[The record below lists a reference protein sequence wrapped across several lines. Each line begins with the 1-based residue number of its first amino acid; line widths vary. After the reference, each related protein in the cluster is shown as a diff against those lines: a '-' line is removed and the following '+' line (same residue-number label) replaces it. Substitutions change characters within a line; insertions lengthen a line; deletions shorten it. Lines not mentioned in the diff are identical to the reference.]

1 MRNIRFFFEEDMN
14 VNNEY
19 NIWTILYSK
28 YVEYIKYLKR

>member
-19 NIWTILYSK
+19 NIWTILYLK
-28 YVEYIKYLKR
+28 YIDCIDYLKG

>member
-19 NIWTILYSK
+19 NIWILLYSK
-28 YVEYIKYLKR
+28 YVECIEYLKG